1 MVAIYIVRCCVNMS
15 VYVFV
20 FVLRYN
26 VLPDSDGVARVF
38 TTAARR
44 RAPAEE
50 LVVRYS
56 VIYTLS
62 VLILY
67 LVLL

>member
-1 MVAIYIVRCCVNMS
+1 MS
-15 VYVFV
+15 SNSCVYVISPRDHLF
-20 FVLRYN
+20 LYYN
-26 VLPDSDGVARVF
+26 VLPNSDGVARVF

-62 VLILY
+62 CVNSLIVPSLD
-67 LVLL
+67 V